1 MKKVKGLLLFLIIS
15 MFLVPNITHAA
26 GNRAFVIG
34 RNYGDGLNTTIDVNN
49 ATPIL
54 RAMGLGVVQSTDPAI
69 DYMQGY
75 EGSIKRMESD
85 ILFFSGHA
93 NSSLMHFYQSGGP
106 SNRDFYI
113 RNSVNSSNTVGLQSY
128 DMNQVKLIVWGG
140 CQTSAGNNS
149 ITKQSVDRGA
159 KAAIGWNQSIQQ
171 GSHTEWFQKFWN
183 ASTMGTIE
191 SAKNSANS
199 FSYSDNRVK
208 DNKTYGNWYQNLR
221 SLRST
226 SLNEDDREHNFN
238 INISNMNDSE
248 ILNVIYDNIKES
260 VDNNFDSK
268 NYIVEINNSD
278 ETKIIDLVFVE
289 KEIRTKLGFTIFIE
303 DNMITKIYDNM
314 KNIDVLELK
323 NKLSINLQKNMYS
336 ISRITPFIDNNTF
349 NIIST
354 KEYNYY
360 DDETNN
366 IYHII
371 NYELENIED
380 GTLHIKEFKTLL
392 S

>member
-1 MKKVKGLLLFLIIS
+1 
-15 MFLVPNITHAA
+15 
-26 GNRAFVIG
+26 
-34 RNYGDGLNTTIDVNN
+34 
-49 ATPIL
+49 
-54 RAMGLGVVQSTDPAI
+54 
-69 DYMQGY
+69 
-75 EGSIKRMESD
+75 
-85 ILFFSGHA
+85 
-93 NSSLMHFYQSGGP
+93 
-106 SNRDFYI
+106 
-113 RNSVNSSNTVGLQSY
+113 
-128 DMNQVKLIVWGG
+128 
-140 CQTSAGNNS
+140 
-149 ITKQSVDRGA
+149 
-159 KAAIGWNQSIQQ
+159 
-171 GSHTEWFQKFWN
+171 
-183 ASTMGTIE
+183 MGTIE

-289 KEIRTKLGFTIFIE
+289 NEIRTKLGFTIFIE